1 MKKFVEL
8 LWMVVQKTAVPK
20 WDMKFG
26 NLPAQPRREIQKIT
40 FCADAIP

>member
-20 WDMKFG
+20 GDTEFG
-26 NLPAQPRREIQKIT
+26 NLSAQPRQEIQKIT
-40 FCADAIP
+40 FCADTIP